1 MDSPVKPRQPAP
13 ILACLLLVTLLA
25 ACTPDERRPSQ
36 GKEHKELLIL
46 CGITMIDPVRQLMD
60 DFERRTAV
68 KMVMSYGGSADLM
81 HSMILNK
88 TGDIYFPGS
97 EGFIA
102 EADTRG
108 ELRERLEVG
117 INRAAIFVRKGNPKG
132 LTGDLEELLSP
143 EVQVGIGHPELGSI
157 GKEAKRIFD
166 KLGRYDRLVQA
177 SATLAPD
184 SKALSSLL
192 RDGKVDAVLNWQA
205 VLHLQENASQFEVLP
220 IKGGLAEDHKLT
232 MAVTVHSREPA
243 LAKSFLEL
251 CASQEGRAVF
261 ARYGF

>member
-1 MDSPVKPRQPAP
+1 MNDSATARPMTRA
-13 ILACLLLVTLLA
+13 LACLLLAILLA
-25 ACTPDERRPSQ
+25 ACTADEQHPSP
-36 GKEHKELLIL
+36 GKGHKELLIL
-46 CGITMIDPVRQLMD
+46 CGITMIDPVRELMEG
-60 DFERRTAV
+60 FERRTGV
-68 KMVMSYGGSADLM
+68 KMVMSYGGSADLL
-81 HSMILNK
+81 HSMTLNK
-88 TGDIYFPGS
+88 TGDLYFPGS

-102 EADTRG
+102 EADSRG
-108 ELRERLEVG
+108 ELGERLQVG

-132 LTGDLEELLSP
+132 LTGNLEELLSS
-143 EVQVGIGHPELGSI
+143 EVQVGIGHPELGSV

-166 KLGRYDRLVQA
+166 KMGLYDRLIQA

-205 VLHLQENASQFEVLP
+205 VLYLQDNVSQFEVLP
-220 IKGGLAEDHKLT
+220 IKDGLAEDHKLT
-232 MAVTVHSREPA
+232 MAVTVHSRQPA